1 MASDRDSLRE
11 SALAKVGEFKKLGYP
26 LGVLRKACAL
36 MGFVTGQGVWITVRD
51 TIRQED
57 GEPSA

>member
-36 MGFVTGQGVWITVRD
+36 MGFVCNRPVKGYGLR
-51 TIRQED
+51 
-57 GEPSA
+57 

>member
-36 MGFVTGQGVWITVRD
+36 IDGQLAETTFLRVY
-51 TIRQED
+51 
-57 GEPSA
+57 P